1 MLRGCLLALALYA
14 VLAIGYFYWIDQVFE
29 PPGSYIGTG
38 ILSLVVFFSIGAL
51 MNARNAW
58 RDWTL
63 LAGTRMTFGPRDGK
77 LFAIAGKIY
86 PVDQPLI
93 APFSGKE
100 SVIVEYDLSRHRQPT
115 GSNGQENTGSDF
127 AGFLMVP
134 SVIRSEAREIRLL
147 GYPILEDF
155 GDLPATSYAAAR
167 RAIDFLTTREFED
180 RTGLKMVTV
189 LSVFGDVW
197 SDEDGYVEKNLQ
209 LGKVP
214 LPKLF
219 PPELEAEIDRQ
230 MGLAGN
236 ASATSQENRLEDEEE
251 LDDDELDEE
260 DLESDEDDVDDGD
273 DGEDESEDELAYTAR
288 PEIPRMTEKRVAVGE
303 SVCAIGIYNEL
314 RGGLLPPRGS
324 TQPNRLIRGTAE
336 ALEKKSRAALQ
347 GNLFG
352 GLFFLVMAHLVTFG
366 IMQIYL
372 HSDELVKRRE
382 SESSDAVAKED
393 IARLEALVR
402 RGMDVNHRDASG
414 TPLLVKSRSL
424 AVTSWL
430 LDHGADPDLADAE
443 GMTPLMVAARFGLT
457 DLARRLIAAGADV
470 GKRDNSGDT
479 ALDEARRSQNHEIAE
494 LIERSAGRPP
504 GN

>member
-14 VLAIGYFYWIDQVFE
+14 VLAVGYFYWIDRVFE
-29 PPGSYIGTG
+29 PPGSLIGAG
-38 ILSLVVFFSIGAL
+38 VLALVVFLSIGAL

-58 RDWTL
+58 RDGSL
-63 LAGTRMTFGPRDGK
+63 LAGARMSLGPREGK

-86 PVDQPLI
+86 PIDQPLL

-100 SVIVEYDLSRHRQPT
+100 SVIVEYDLSRHRRPT
-115 GSNGQENTGSDF
+115 GTSDQENTGSDF

-134 SVIRSEAREIRLL
+134 AVIRSESREIKLL

-155 GDLPATSYAAAR
+155 GDIPATSYAAAR

-189 LSVFGDVW
+189 LGVFGDVW
-197 SDEDGYVEKNLQ
+197 SDEDGYVEKNLR
-209 LGKVP
+209 LGSVP
-214 LPKLF
+214 LTELF

-230 MGLAGN
+230 MGLSGEAG
-236 ASATSQENRLEDEEE
+236 SSPLSGDDEELEDEDLNDEDLDDEE
-251 LDDDELDEE
+251 LEDDEFD
-260 DLESDEDDVDDGD
+260 DEDDDTA
-273 DGEDESEDELAYTAR
+273 DEVATSAR

-336 ALEKKSRAALQ
+336 GLEKKSRAALK

-352 GLFFLVMAHLVTFG
+352 GLFFLVMSHLVTFG

-372 HSDELVKRRE
+372 HSDELAERRE
-382 SESSDAVAKED
+382 SESSDAVAKGD
-393 IARLEALVR
+393 IARLEGLVR

-414 TPLLVKSRSL
+414 APLLVKSRSVE
-424 AVTSWL
+424 VTSWL
-430 LDHGADPDLADAE
+430 LDHGADPDLADAD
-443 GMTPLMVAARFGLT
+443 GMTPLMIAARYGLV
-457 DLARRLIAAGADV
+457 DIARRLVAAGADV
-470 GKRDNSGDT
+470 SRQDSSGDT
-479 ALDEARRSQNHEIAE
+479 ALDEARRAQNHDIAE
-494 LIERSAGRPP
+494 LIERAADRPASP
-504 GN
+504 